1 MSNPDLLYK
10 DVWAEPR
17 FGPRCLNIMLQSVF
31 KATYGYDA
39 EI

>member
-17 FGPRCLNIMLQSVF
+17 FGPRCLNIML
-31 KATYGYDA
+31 
-39 EI
+39 